1 MSDPFDSA
9 IDQAI
14 SRAEGGEAMDL
25 VVGADGLTT
34 YAFPEPEIVPSPT
47 PASMTRK
54 ERRGEEPTITPMEG
68 LQQFGEAMGGAL
80 TGLLPGAVAGSVG
93 APGDIAGLLAGAYE
107 AATAE
112 EGESLDAFLQTLTNI
127 SGQYGS
133 EAALN
138 FGRSI
143 VEQLPVSE
151 QVKEGMRGGLE
162 AGSFVGIGGAAST
175 GAKSAISGL
184 RKIKE
189 IADQADSQYMFPFD
203 QLDQVTT
210 IAPGEVAEFEEL
222 AKQYRFTQPI
232 ESADDAVSLAKT
244 NQQILGRSGSSIAK
258 KLGVKF
264 KNPGIKGE
272 LDRGKRMAEKAQA
285 KGGIRA
291 LSDITRGGFA
301 VQTVQQ
307 ADQVV
312 EELAKKYRVID
323 EGFTVT
329 DLGYFD
335 RKLMIVNKNGQLGEV
350 QIWAEPLFSAKIEK
364 GGQDLYTISRGK
376 TPDEMDAEEL
386 AAYQEI
392 IKKYDIKGDTHQEIV
407 ADAKDKSVELY
418 AGAIDELD
426 QSMREIAV
434 SNLRRMVA
442 EGGKEAKTANIML
455 NRLGEAAQ

>member
-25 VVGADGLTT
+25 IVGADGLTT
-34 YAFPEPEIVPSPT
+34 YAFPEPT
-47 PASMTRK
+47 MPAYAGVEDQADPFAIAGPVEPMTA
-54 ERRGEEPTITPMEG
+54 GE
-68 LQQFGEAMGGAL
+68 FGQKVAGVG
-80 TGLLPGAVAGSVG
+80 TGIATGAVTSTLGL
-93 APGDIAGLLAGAYE
+93 PGDIAGLIEGVSAAAG
-107 AATAE
+107 AE
-112 EGESLDAFLQTLTNI
+112 EGKRFESFLTGL
-127 SGQYGS
+127 SEVSKEFGS
-133 EAALN
+133 EFFVNAAK
-138 FGRSI
+138 GVI
-143 VEQLPVSE
+143 EGLPISE
-151 QVKEGMRGGLE
+151 EAKQDIL
-162 AGSFVGIGGAAST
+162 AGSKYIGEFAEVPGGALVAT
-175 GAKSAISGL
+175 SAMSGL

-222 AKQYRFTQPI
+222 ARQYRFTQPI
-232 ESADDAVSLAKT
+232 ESADDAVTMAKT

-392 IKKYDIKGDTHQEIV
+392 IKKYDIKGETHQEIV

-418 AGAIDELD
+418 AKAIDELD

-442 EGGKEAKTANIML
+442 EGGKEAETANIML